1 MHFRIVFPRIFLAF
15 AVAALVVTAETR
27 AQTELPKLPESRE
40 TLFSPMVQPDLFE
53 FAGGYSYIYKAD
65 DLVKSLNGFS
75 ASGFINVTPWLALG
89 GEFLGGFS
97 SGSHQRAYY
106 YRIDSERY
114 WYYVFGPRLS
124 LWPTNNIRVFS
135 QLLLGGAHDTIKST
149 RFFVFEQTVSESSV
163 AALLGGGVDWR
174 FARHFSWR
182 VVEGNYLPTDFNHS
196 HQNNWQVSTGIVY
209 SFGGR

>member
-1 MHFRIVFPRIFLAF
+1 MQFPIMSPRIVLIFA
-15 AVAALVVTAETR
+15 AAALFVGAETR
-27 AQTELPKLPESRE
+27 AQTESPQLPESRE
-40 TLFSPMVQPDLFE
+40 TIFFPRVQPDLFE

-75 ASGFINVTPWLALG
+75 ASGFINATPWLALG

-97 SGSHQRAYY
+97 SESYQQSYY
-106 YRIDSERY
+106 HRIDSERY

-135 QLLLGGAHDTIKST
+135 QILFGGARATIKS
-149 RFFVFEQTVSESSV
+149 RSFFAFEQTLSESSV
-163 AALLGGGVDWR
+163 TALLGGGVDWR

-196 HQNNWQVSTGIVY
+196 NQNNWQVSTGIVC